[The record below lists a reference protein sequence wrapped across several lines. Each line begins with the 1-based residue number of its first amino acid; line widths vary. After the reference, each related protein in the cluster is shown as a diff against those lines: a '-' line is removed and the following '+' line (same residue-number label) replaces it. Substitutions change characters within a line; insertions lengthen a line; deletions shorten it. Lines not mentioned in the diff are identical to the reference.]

1 MGWEKCFSHG
11 WRARWGPRWGWGGQV
26 GDVHVPRLTF
36 PLPQDYPSLGL
47 MTEKLSQK
55 NINLIFAVTD
65 TVVGLYQVPA
75 ALQSPSWGAGGP
87 WVAGYGLVVSCPVK
101 GWGLV
106 QPWHIYTSQTDP
118 VYDIPSELQ

>member
-1 MGWEKCFSHG
+1 M
-11 WRARWGPRWGWGGQV
+11 
-26 GDVHVPRLTF
+26 GDVHVPRLTS

-75 ALQSPSWGAGGP
+75 ALQSHLPE
-87 WVAGYGLVVSCPVK
+87 GLVGD
-101 GWGLV
+101 GWL
-106 QPWHIYTSQTDP
+106 DMA
-118 VYDIPSELQ
+118 